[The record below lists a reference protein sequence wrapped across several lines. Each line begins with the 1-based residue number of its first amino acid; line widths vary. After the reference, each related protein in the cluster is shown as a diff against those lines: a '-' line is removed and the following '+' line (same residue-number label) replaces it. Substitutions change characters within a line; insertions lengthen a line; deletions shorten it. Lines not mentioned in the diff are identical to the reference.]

1 MLDVKVFRNLR
12 FSAAS
17 ISIAFVFFALMGVMY
32 CLTTYLQSVLGDSAL
47 QAGVKM
53 LPIAV
58 GMVLASKLGVG
69 ITRRLGTKFSV
80 ASGLTL
86 VAGALAMI
94 ATFDMDTSGLQIALA
109 LGTLGL
115 GMGSAM
121 SPATE
126 AIMGSLPRAKAGIG
140 SAMNDVV
147 RELGGTLGVAVL
159 GSILASSYG
168 SSMDAPTAGLP
179 HAASEAAGDSVGAA
193 HDIGGQLAGGAGAD
207 LIAAANTAF
216 VDALS
221 TTATIAAAAA
231 VAGTLIALAFLPSRA
246 RSEHTAPAG
255 PELLEPAIA

>member
-1 MLDVKVFRNLR
+1 
-12 FSAAS
+12 
-17 ISIAFVFFALMGVMY
+17 
-32 CLTTYLQSVLGDSAL
+32 
-47 QAGVKM
+47 M

-58 GMVLASKLGVG
+58 GMILASKLGVG

-86 VAGALAMI
+86 VAGALAMV
-94 ATFDMDTSGLQIALA
+94 AMFSTDTGSLQIAAA

-115 GMGSAM
+115 GMGFAM

-168 SSMDAPTAGLP
+168 SSMDDATAGLP
-179 HAASEAAGDSVGAA
+179 HPAAEAAGDSVGAA
-193 HDIGGQLAGGAGAD
+193 HEVGAQLAGGAGAK
-207 LIAAANTAF
+207 LIATADGAF
-216 VDALS
+216 VDALT
-221 TTATIAAAAA
+221 TTATLAAAAA
-231 VAGTLIALAFLPSRA
+231 VIGALIALAFLPSRA
-246 RSEHTAPAG
+246 RAAH
-255 PELLEPAIA
+255 PEPLASALLEPAMA